1 MLGKG
6 DLEFL
11 HWAGRV
17 GLCADLGQLRICG
30 RCGSV
35 MRVVISHSLR
45 DGAAFRCSNGYCA
58 TKLSVRVDS
67 WTWDMRLTLRQIALL
82 FAYWIDRRP
91 VRMAVT
97 DVRASKQ
104 TVNNYYDFF
113 RNLAEIAYR
122 RDLDYIYNGGF
133 WAVVPPPHSP
143 PLWSPNCPPQLKNF
157 PASTN
162 APNQLTTTSIYFD
175 HSCHHKF
182 FSRTTKNE
190 CQK

>member
-67 WTWDMRLTLRQIALL
+67 WTWDMRLTLGRNQGISAPESREGAREDGKLHPRVL
-82 FAYWIDRRP
+82 FQEESG
-91 VRMAVT
+91 T
-97 DVRASKQ
+97 DVRDVLESDHRYARDDKASI
-104 TVNNYYDFF
+104 VNI
-113 RNLAEIAYR
+113 LQCK
-122 RDLDYIYNGGF
+122 LLLYN
-133 WAVVPPPHSP
+133 V
-143 PLWSPNCPPQLKNF
+143 NF
-157 PASTN
+157 
-162 APNQLTTTSIYFD
+162 YF
-175 HSCHHKF
+175 
-182 FSRTTKNE
+182 TM
-190 CQK
+190 